1 MMPSLSRLISWVV
14 STSCRRPMLT
24 VVLSVGLAAIS
35 IAYGAI
41 TLTFEASML
50 QLLPKGTPYV
60 MRYQDYSKEFG
71 ELDTVVIVVEGRTT
85 AESKAYTARL
95 TGLLQQGSISFHRLT
110 YRTDPGQFRQSAL
123 LHLSLDEV
131 REVRDKIL
139 DRLDLMEGFAANP
152 TLDRLIE
159 GINHQIAKEF
169 VGRFLDLGLGNEQGG
184 TDLGVLRALLEEI
197 SARADR
203 PGPYRSPWGAFF
215 SLGAEDADAGY
226 FFSKD
231 KRLLFILADPF
242 SDARGATS
250 DQGAIEE
257 IRRHITQL
265 RAEFPAVKVGVTGG
279 PALASDEMKMALAD
293 GQMATLLAVVLTLG
307 VLLVAFRRPV
317 QPLLMLAALGVSLAW
332 SLGIIAVAVG
342 HLTVFSVMF
351 ISIVVGLGIDYGIYF
366 LFRYREELGGG
377 LSIGDALER
386 TAAGSGP
393 GILLGAITAA
403 ATFYVLMLAKFRG
416 IQEFGF
422 VAGTALIMALVA
434 ALTLFPAL
442 LALGARRRAR
452 KSPSRSQ
459 AESRA
464 GRRDA
469 PWLET
474 FVRHPAPVLLTTGFV
489 TALSLWGA
497 RGVDFDY
504 NLLDLQAKG
513 TESVVWERHILA
525 TEGRSSFSA
534 LATATSLPELRRK
547 HQAFLRLDAVSD
559 VDSALL
565 LVPDQQTE
573 KLEVIGEF
581 APQVSAIRVERPQPF
596 RLERLVIALARLG
609 RRFDLAAAEAGP
621 GGPPPELQAVRVQ
634 IGGLLEKLRASER
647 QRLETNLG
655 GVQAQ
660 LRADFDRTIADLQ
673 ESVKAR
679 PVTLED
685 LPAEIRSQFIG
696 KSGLLL
702 MQIHPKVDI
711 WERGGATRFVE
722 ELRSVDLEV
731 TGTPVITYEALQLME
746 QAYRYGTVYA
756 ILLLTLL
763 AALVI
768 RRLPETILSLVPP
781 LLGTV
786 WAIGLMRVF
795 GIKFNMANVWGLP
808 LIIGASAEYGVN
820 VLLRSVEAR
829 AHGGPLLA
837 RSTVAAVLFNG
848 LTMIVGFGSLLVAHH
863 QGMWSLGLLLTIGS
877 ATSLVAALLVLP
889 VLVHIF
895 LQPTATPA
903 APVTERAP

>member
-1 MMPSLSRLISWVV
+1 
-14 STSCRRPMLT
+14 MLT
-24 VVLSVGLAAIS
+24 VALSLGLAAIT
-35 IAYGAI
+35 IIYAGL
-41 TLTFEASML
+41 TLTFETSML
-50 QLLPKGTPYV
+50 QLLPNGTPYV
-60 MRYQDYSKEFG
+60 ARYQDYSKEFG
-71 ELDTVVIVVEGRTT
+71 ELDPVVVVVEGRTT
-85 AESKAYTARL
+85 VESKAYAARL
-95 TGLLQQGSISFHRLT
+95 TGLLRQGPIGFHRLA
-110 YRTDPGQFRQSAL
+110 YRTDPVQFQQSAL

-131 REVRDKIL
+131 RDVRDKIL
-139 DRLDLMEGFAANP
+139 DRLDLMKGFAANP

-159 GINHQIAKEF
+159 GINHQIVKDF
-169 VGRFLDLGLGNEQGG
+169 VGRFFDLGLGDERSG
-184 TDLGVLRALLEEI
+184 TDLGVLRALLAEI

-203 PGPYRSPWGAFF
+203 PGPYRSPWSAFF
-215 SLGAEDADAGY
+215 SPGAEDADAGY

-231 KRLLFILADPF
+231 KRLLFVLADPI
-242 SDARGATS
+242 SGARGAMS
-250 DQGAIEE
+250 DQAAIEE
-257 IRRHITQL
+257 IRRHIAHL
-265 RAEFPAVKVGVTGG
+265 HGEFPSVKVGVTGG
-279 PALASDEMKMALAD
+279 PALASDEMTTALVD
-293 GQMATLLAVVLTLG
+293 GQLATLLAVVLTLG
-307 VLLVAFRRPV
+307 VLLVAFRWPG
-317 QPLLMLAALGVSLAW
+317 QPLLMLGALGVSLAW
-332 SLGIIAVAVG
+332 SLGIIAVAIG

-366 LFRYREELGGG
+366 LFRHKEELGRGRTV
-377 LSIGDALER
+377 GDALGR

-393 GILLGAITAA
+393 GILLGALTGA

-422 VAGTALIMALVA
+422 VAGTALIMALTA
-434 ALTLFPAL
+434 TLTLFPAL
-442 LALGARRRAR
+442 LVLVARRRAR
-452 KSPSRSQ
+452 RSPPGSQ

-464 GRRDA
+464 GRPDV

-474 FVRHPAPVLLTTGFV
+474 LVRHPAPVLLTAGFV
-489 TALSLWGA
+489 TVLSLWGA

-547 HQAFLRLDAVSD
+547 HQAFERLDTVSD

-581 APQVSAIRVERPQPF
+581 APQVAAIRIQRPQPF
-596 RLERLVIALARLG
+596 RLERLVDALASLG

-621 GGPPPELQAVRVQ
+621 GGPPPEVQAVRAQ

-655 GVQAQ
+655 GVQAE
-660 LRADFDRTIADLQ
+660 LRADFARAIADLQ
-673 ESVKAR
+673 EGAKAR
-679 PVTLED
+679 LVTLEN
-685 LPAEIRSQFIG
+685 LPSEIRNQFIG

-711 WERGGATRFVE
+711 WERGGAMRFVE
-722 ELRSVDLEV
+722 ELRSVDPEV
-731 TGTPVITYEALQLME
+731 TGTPVIKYEALQLME

-756 ILLLTLL
+756 ILLLAFLT
-763 AALVI
+763 ALMI
-768 RRLPETILSLVPP
+768 RQLPETMLALVPP

-848 LTMIVGFGSLLVAHH
+848 LTTIVGFGSLLVAHH

-895 LQPTATPA
+895 LQPAATPA

>member
-1 MMPSLSRLISWVV
+1 
-14 STSCRRPMLT
+14 MLT
-24 VVLSVGLAAIS
+24 VTLSLGLAAIS
-35 IAYGAI
+35 IVYAAFA
-41 TLTFEASML
+41 LSFEASML
-50 QLLPKGTPYV
+50 QLLPKGAPYV
-60 MRYQDYSKEFG
+60 VRYQDYSKEFG
-71 ELDTVVIVVEGRTT
+71 ELDTVVIVVEGRAT
-85 AESKAYTARL
+85 AESKTYAARL
-95 TGLLQQGSISFHRLT
+95 TGLLRQGPVGFHRLT
-110 YRTDPGQFRQSAL
+110 YRTDPAQFQQSAL
-123 LHLSLDEV
+123 LHLSVDEV
-131 REVRDKIL
+131 RDVRDKIL

-169 VGRFLDLGLGNEQGG
+169 VDRFLDLGLGDEQSG

-231 KRLLFILADPF
+231 KRLLFILADPV

-250 DQGAIEE
+250 DKGAIEE

-265 RAEFPAVKVGVTGG
+265 RSEFPAVKVGVTGG
-279 PALASDEMKMALAD
+279 PALASDEMTTALGDGKMA
-293 GQMATLLAVVLTLG
+293 TFLAVVLTLG
-307 VLLVAFRRPV
+307 VLLVAFRRPG
-317 QPLLMLAALGVSLAW
+317 QPFLMLAALGVSLAW
-332 SLGIIAVAVG
+332 SLGIIAAAVG

-366 LFRYREELGGG
+366 LFRYREELRGGP
-377 LSIGDALER
+377 SADDALRR
-386 TAAGSGP
+386 TATGSGP
-393 GILLGAITAA
+393 GILLGALTAA

-422 VAGTALIMALVA
+422 VAGTALIMALA
-434 ALTLFPAL
+434 ATLTLFPAL
-442 LALGARRRAR
+442 LMLAARRSAR
-452 KSPSRSQ
+452 RSPPRSK

-464 GRRDA
+464 GRRDV
-469 PWLET
+469 PRLEAL
-474 FVRHPAPVLLTTGFV
+474 VRHPAPVLLTAGFV
-489 TALSLWGA
+489 TALSMWGA

-513 TESVVWERHILA
+513 TESVVWERHILG

-534 LATATSLPELRRK
+534 LATATSLAELRRK
-547 HQAFLRLDAVSD
+547 HHAFERLDAVSD

-565 LVPDQQTE
+565 LVPDRQTE

-581 APQVSAIRVERPQPF
+581 APQVAAIHVESPQPF
-596 RLERLVIALARLG
+596 RLEPLVDALASLG

-621 GGPPPELQAVRVQ
+621 GGPPPEVQAMRTQ
-634 IGGLLEKLRASER
+634 ISGLLRKLRASER
-647 QRLETNLG
+647 RRLETNLG

-660 LRADFDRTIADLQ
+660 LRTDFARTVADLQ
-673 ESVKAR
+673 ESAKAR
-679 PVTLED
+679 LVTLEN
-685 LPAEIRSQFIG
+685 LPAEIRSQFVG

-711 WERGGATRFVE
+711 WGRDGATKFVE
-722 ELRSVDLEV
+722 ELRSVDPEV
-731 TGTPVITYEALQLME
+731 TGTPIITYEALQLME

-756 ILLLTLL
+756 ILLLALL
-763 AALVI
+763 AALMI
-768 RRLPETILSLVPP
+768 RRLPETMLTLVPP
-781 LLGTV
+781 LLGTA
-786 WAIGLMRVF
+786 WAIGLMRLF

-829 AHGGPLLA
+829 ARGGPLLA

-848 LTMIVGFGSLLVAHH
+848 LTTIAGFGSLLVAHH

-877 ATSLVAALLVLP
+877 ATSLVATLLVLP
-889 VLVHIF
+889 VLVRLF
-895 LQPTATPA
+895 LQPADRSA
-903 APVTERAP
+903 GPVTERAP